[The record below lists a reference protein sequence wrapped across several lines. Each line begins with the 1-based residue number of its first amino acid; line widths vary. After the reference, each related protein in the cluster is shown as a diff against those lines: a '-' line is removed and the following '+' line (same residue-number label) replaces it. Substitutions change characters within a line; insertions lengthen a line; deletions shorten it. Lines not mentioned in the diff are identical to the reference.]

1 MTKSKVMMIALV
13 SIVLMFA
20 LIIASIVEIRQ
31 YHIYKQQ
38 IAKQERQIN
47 DLNNAKDYYEDKVQ
61 DDGYTN
67 DDLIFEVENK

>member
-1 MTKSKVMMIALV
+1 MTKSKVMLIALV
-13 SIVLMFA
+13 SIVLMFL
-20 LIIASIVEIRQ
+20 LIIVSIVEIRQ

-47 DLNNAKDYYEDKVQ
+47 DLKNAKDYYEDKAQ

-67 DDLIFEVENK
+67 DDLIFEVDK

>member
-1 MTKSKVMMIALV
+1 MIALV

-38 IAKQERQIN
+38 IDKQERQIN
-47 DLNNAKDYYEDKVQ
+47 ELNNAKDYYEDKVK